1 MASTI
6 NTANISLR
14 DVFTTKTGA
23 KIASFKD
30 GDDDLVYLPDEF
42 LRVPFEPSTWD
53 KDPASGRL
61 NLVLETTPSVLKEF
75 QQFDE
80 WLIKY
85 IAEHSERLLK
95 KRLSVEQVRGNYSS
109 CLKTSEKYPATLK
122 TKIDLGNNSKHIVCC
137 WSRESHTRGKMR
149 QPPEYWREYKVS
161 PRLHI
166 THLWMMGATF
176 GPVIRLTDAMLE
188 PDENVAAAQKER
200 VNPFQ

>member
-14 DVFTTKTGA
+14 DVFTTKQGA

-30 GDDDLVYLPDEF
+30 GDDDLVYQPNEF

-53 KDPASGRL
+53 KDPTSQRL
-61 NLVLETTPSVLKEF
+61 NLVLETTPSVLEAF
-75 QQFDE
+75 QNFDE

-95 KRLSVEQVRGNYSS
+95 KRLSVEQVKSNYSS
-109 CLKTSEKYPATLK
+109 CIKTSEEKYPATLK
-122 TKIDLGNNSKHIVCC
+122 TKIDLGGKHPVCC
-137 WSRESHTRGKMR
+137 WSREANARR
-149 QPPEYWREYKVS
+149 EPPEYWRQYKVS

-166 THLWMMGATF
+166 THLWIMGATF
-176 GPVIRLTDAMLE
+176 GPVVRVTDAMLE
-188 PDENVAAAQKER
+188 PNENVAAAQKER
-200 VNPFQ
+200 VNPFE